1 MRGVSGMLAAVLVL
15 IVPASAASKA
25 RVEFTSRE
33 AVLGWV
39 NDYRHGPEPARVP
52 AAVKALSALGILRD
66 PETCGVYV
74 GFLAGVIA
82 ANPGR
87 AEELIAR
94 MLPLPAE
101 HQWVVVRAI
110 AYSGLPEWKALLRRV
125 ADRLPARQVMIE
137 RTLAGKLPTLDEIGF
152 APEPTLGEKF
162 RSYFTL
168 ARYSGKAKQA
178 RNEPTPD
185 LLDTHWGYY
194 YATGVYRPMA
204 RIIALLPW
212 SKDRDD
218 LEKLTLGSMAKYTL
232 AINAA
237 RNPDQL
243 AMLKWAAAHQP
254 PGVVPVLEEV
264 VEAAETADT
273 FRLRKAALAS
283 IEELKR
289 KGPGSRRELSFWGQV
304 GEGALA
310 LGCIAAAVAGQ
321 VEFGLPCVIGGAAT
335 SAALRFWERQP

>member
-1 MRGVSGMLAAVLVL
+1 MRCVLGALAAIL
-15 IVPASAASKA
+15 ILIAPASAAPKA
-25 RVEFTSRE
+25 KIEFHSRE
-33 AVLGWV
+33 AVLGWI
-39 NDYRHGPEPARVP
+39 NDYRHDPEPARVP
-52 AAVKALSALGILRD
+52 AAIKGLSALGVLKD
-66 PETCGVYV
+66 PESCGVYV

-82 ANPGR
+82 ANPAG
-87 AEELIAR
+87 AEELIGR

-101 HQWVVVRAI
+101 QQWVVVRAV
-110 AYSGLPEWKALLRRV
+110 AYSGLPDWKALLGRL
-125 ADRLPARQVMIE
+125 AGRLPARRVMIE
-137 RTLAGKLPTLDEIGF
+137 RTLAGKLPTLDEIAF
-152 APEPTLGEKF
+152 APDPTWGQKV
-162 RSYFTL
+162 RGYFTF
-168 ARYSGKAKQA
+168 GKKEKKP
-178 RNEPTPD
+178 EPTPD

-204 RIIALLPW
+204 RIIAMLPW

-254 PGVVPVLEEV
+254 APVVPVLHEV
-264 VEAAETADT
+264 VEAAETAET
-273 FRLRKAALAS
+273 FRLRREALAA

>member
-1 MRGVSGMLAAVLVL
+1 MRCVSGILAAIL
-15 IVPASAASKA
+15 ILIAPASAAAKA
-25 RVEFTSRE
+25 KIEFHSRE
-33 AVLGWV
+33 AVLGWI
-39 NDYRHGPEPARVP
+39 NDYRHDPEPARVP
-52 AAVKALSALGILRD
+52 AVIKGLSALGVLKD
-66 PETCGVYV
+66 PESCGVYV

-82 ANPGR
+82 ANAAG
-87 AEELIAR
+87 AEELIGR

-101 HQWVVVRAI
+101 QQWVIVRAV
-110 AYSGLPEWKALLRRV
+110 AYSGLPDWKALLGRL
-125 ADRLPARQVMIE
+125 AGRLPARRVMIE
-137 RTLAGKLPTLDEIGF
+137 RSLAGKLPTLDEIAF
-152 APEPTLGEKF
+152 APDPTWGQRF
-162 RSYFTL
+162 RGYFTF
-168 ARYSGKAKQA
+168 GKAKEKKA
-178 RNEPTPD
+178 EPTPD

-204 RIIALLPW
+204 RIIAMLPW

-243 AMLKWAAAHQP
+243 AMLKWAAARQP
-254 PGVVPVLEEV
+254 VPVVPVLHEV
-264 VEAAETADT
+264 VEAAETAET
-273 FRLRKAALAS
+273 FRLRREALAA

>member
-1 MRGVSGMLAAVLVL
+1 MRCVFGALAAVLIL
-15 IVPASAASKA
+15 IVPASAAPKA
-25 RVEFTSRE
+25 KIEFNSRE
-33 AVLGWV
+33 AVLGWI
-39 NDYRHGPEPARVP
+39 NDYRHDPEPGRVP
-52 AAVKALSALGILRD
+52 AAVKSLSALGILKD
-66 PETCGVYV
+66 PESCGVYV

-82 ANPGR
+82 ANPAR
-87 AEELIAR
+87 AEELIGR
-94 MLPLPAE
+94 MLPLPPE
-101 HQWVVVRAI
+101 QQWVIVRAI
-110 AYSGLPEWKALLRRV
+110 AYSGLPEWKELLGRL
-125 ADRLPARQVMIE
+125 AERLPARKVMIE
-137 RTLAGKLPTLDEIGF
+137 RYLAGKLPTLDEIAF
-152 APEPTLGEKF
+152 APDPTWGQKV
-162 RSYFTL
+162 RGYFTF
-168 ARYSGKAKQA
+168 GKAKEKKA
-178 RNEPTPD
+178 EPTPD

-204 RIIALLPW
+204 RIIAMLPW

-243 AMLKWAAAHQP
+243 ALLKWAAAHQP
-254 PGVVPVLEEV
+254 APVRPVLEDV
-264 VEAAETADT
+264 VEAAETAET
-273 FRLRKAALAS
+273 FSLRKQALAS

-335 SAALRFWERQP
+335 SAALRFWERQ